1 MRIGIDARL
10 WNQTGVGRY
19 IRNLV
24 LNLHDIDK
32 TNNYILFVRKIDFE
46 EIQKQ
51 IVNSNWKIVN
61 VNIKWHS
68 LEEQINFPKI
78 LEKQKLELIHFP
90 YFSVPVRY
98 KGPFIVTIHDLI
110 MDHFPS
116 GNASTLP
123 TPFYYL
129 KYLAY
134 KYILKQAAKKAK
146 GIIVPS
152 FATKDEVVAHLGVN
166 SDKIVVTYEAAND
179 KFSVVNNRQLV
190 INKKYDKYFL
200 YVGNAYPHKNLDRLI
215 KAFIEFKDIR
225 PKTENIKLLLVGNKD
240 YFYQKLEQKYISDNI
255 IYFGFASDDDLLNL
269 YKNALAVVQP
279 SLMEGF
285 GLTVLE
291 AMTNKSLVVC
301 SDIPSLREIA
311 GENALYFEPNNVGEI
326 KKNLDW
332 VVANPK
338 LKESIVEKAYL
349 HSQNFS
355 WVTMATKTL
364 EVYKNAL

>member
-129 KYLAY
+129 K
-134 KYILKQAAKKAK
+134 
-146 GIIVPS
+146 
-152 FATKDEVVAHLGVN
+152 F
-166 SDKIVVTYEAAND
+166 
-179 KFSVVNNRQLV
+179 
-190 INKKYDKYFL
+190 IN
-200 YVGNAYPHKNLDRLI
+200 
-215 KAFIEFKDIR
+215 
-225 PKTENIKLLLVGNKD
+225 
-240 YFYQKLEQKYISDNI
+240 
-255 IYFGFASDDDLLNL
+255 
-269 YKNALAVVQP
+269 
-279 SLMEGF
+279 
-285 GLTVLE
+285 
-291 AMTNKSLVVC
+291 
-301 SDIPSLREIA
+301 
-311 GENALYFEPNNVGEI
+311 EPNWNYI
-326 KKNLDW
+326 R
-332 VVANPK
+332 
-338 LKESIVEKAYL
+338 
-349 HSQNFS
+349 QR
-355 WVTMATKTL
+355 
-364 EVYKNAL
+364 